1 MKFVKVEHPV
11 LGVTSMVPED
21 SLNGWGSVGW
31 VLSEDQPVDPDE
43 IQPEPVVVEPVP
55 EPVAVEAEPQADVT
69 PVGDSVVET
78 PAETGT
84 ESAEG

>member
-1 MKFVKVEHPV
+1 MKFLKVEHPV
-11 LGVTSMVPED
+11 LGVSSFVPEG
-21 SLNGWGSVGW
+21 SMNAWGSAGW
-31 VLSEDQPVDPDE
+31 VLSEDQPIDPDE
-43 IQPEPVVVEPVP
+43 EQPEPVVE
-55 EPVAVEAEPQADVT
+55 ATAEPEGDVT